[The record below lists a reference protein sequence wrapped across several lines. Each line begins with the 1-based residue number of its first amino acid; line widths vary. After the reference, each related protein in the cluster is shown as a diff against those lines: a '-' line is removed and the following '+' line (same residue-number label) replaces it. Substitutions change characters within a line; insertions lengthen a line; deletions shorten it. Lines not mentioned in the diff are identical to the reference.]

1 MERITQKQFLLTG
14 FLEYLIRKDFAK
26 IIKIITPGSVSDRG
40 SQLSLVFDRDLKEVH
55 EKLEANNVSVSHVLP
70 DVPTSFRHFYLGKAK
85 KIVKVCSH
93 SRSLF
98 NLTNFLAKNFRI
110 LILQNSRI
118 SLKTFSSRT
127 CWDTLY

>member
-14 FLEYLIRKDFAK
+14 FLEYLIRKEFAK

-70 DVPTSFRHFYLGKAK
+70 DVPTSFRHEFRKGEKN
-85 KIVKVCSH
+85 
-93 SRSLF
+93 RESLF
-98 NLTNFLAKNFRI
+98 TF
-110 LILQNSRI
+110 QI
-118 SLKTFSSRT
+118 SLQFDKLFGKKFQNYNFAKFENFTKK
-127 CWDTLY
+127 LLI

>member
-70 DVPTSFRHFYLGKAK
+70 DVPTNFRHFYLKN
-85 KIVKVCSH
+85 
-93 SRSLF
+93 RESLF
-98 NLTNFLAKNFRI
+98 TFQISLQFDELFGKKF
-110 LILQNSRI
+110 QNSNFAKFENFTKKNI
-118 SLKTFSSRT
+118 
-127 CWDTLY
+127 